1 MKNRDC
7 DKRAHTRKIYDS
19 FQVKDEISRLN
30 KVPIFYLL
38 KEKVWIFTTP
48 SNMFIL
54 QNRAI
59 NVNEILS
66 QMFLECI
73 QDSTLQLN
81 TDQKIVIF
89 SLRTKYK
96 FLYATDFRG
105 RKLIKEEESLACLVL
120 SLGVSKRGFLSKRL
134 MIAMRTEVKMA
145 FRIQMLH
152 CKKVGNANMKFIV
165 TMTTLTIKTEQY
177 ESYSE
182 LMITTLVTWHALIG
196 LQEVPTAPR
205 EPWKNYQNFENQI
218 RLKDMIRKFD
228 FEVVTS

>member
-1 MKNRDC
+1 MGRGYGKGEMKNRDC

-81 TDQKIVIF
+81 TD
-89 SLRTKYK
+89 
-96 FLYATDFRG
+96 
-105 RKLIKEEESLACLVL
+105 
-120 SLGVSKRGFLSKRL
+120 
-134 MIAMRTEVKMA
+134 
-145 FRIQMLH
+145 
-152 CKKVGNANMKFIV
+152 
-165 TMTTLTIKTEQY
+165 
-177 ESYSE
+177 
-182 LMITTLVTWHALIG
+182 
-196 LQEVPTAPR
+196 
-205 EPWKNYQNFENQI
+205 
-218 RLKDMIRKFD
+218 
-228 FEVVTS
+228 